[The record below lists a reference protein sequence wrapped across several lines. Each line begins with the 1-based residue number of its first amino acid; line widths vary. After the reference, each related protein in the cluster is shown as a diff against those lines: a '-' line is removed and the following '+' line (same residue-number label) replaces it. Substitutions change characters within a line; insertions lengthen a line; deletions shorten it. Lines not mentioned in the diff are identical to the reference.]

1 MKSVFQLKTFDDK
14 EMLIGSSTGFFIDNQ
29 GRAVSTYVPFK
40 NASKAVIIDADGKE
54 YQVSYILGANE
65 TYDVVKFK
73 VDTKKSVPMPLSQA
87 SLPVGS
93 KTWLV
98 GYNQTKSFPVGIIK
112 KAEKFQE
119 YFDYYTLAMQT
130 SDNVIGCPLVNEEGK
145 VIGIMQQ
152 SANKKDTIGYAV
164 SAIFADSLHI
174 TGLSFNDTSLRS
186 IKIEKELPEEL
197 SQALLMLYFA
207 SSALDSIS
215 YSNLIDRFIKRFPKS
230 AEGYQYRA
238 QLSFNKN
245 DFEAVS
251 KDMEQAINMV
261 EDKDAAHFSYSRFIY
276 QKEILLNQLPYEKWS
291 LDKAMSEAV
300 KAYELNPQPIYRHQQ
315 ALILFAQKKYEEAS
329 SIYNELST
337 SSLRSADLFVENSKC
352 KEKIG
357 DTIGMVAQLD
367 SAIATFSR
375 PYVRQAAPYLLH
387 RAQVL
392 MGLNEYRKAVF
403 DLNDYESLMKTQV
416 TAQFYYL
423 RFQAELSGKMYQQAL
438 DDINKAIEMQEKND
452 LFYSEKASLLLRVGF
467 LDETITTAEKLIE
480 LVPNQ
485 SDGYLF
491 LGIAQ
496 CMKDNKKEGLE
507 NLKKAEQ
514 MGDSQATDMIEKFK

>member
-1 MKSVFQLKTFDDK
+1 MDD
-14 EMLIGSSTGFFIDNQ
+14 
-29 GRAVSTYVPFK
+29 
-40 NASKAVIIDADGKE
+40 
-54 YQVSYILGANE
+54 
-65 TYDVVKFK
+65 
-73 VDTKKSVPMPLSQA
+73 
-87 SLPVGS
+87 
-93 KTWLV
+93 
-98 GYNQTKSFPVGIIK
+98 
-112 KAEKFQE
+112 
-119 YFDYYTLAMQT
+119 
-130 SDNVIGCPLVNEEGK
+130 
-145 VIGIMQQ
+145 
-152 SANKKDTIGYAV
+152 
-164 SAIFADSLHI
+164 
-174 TGLSFNDTSLRS
+174 
-186 IKIEKELPEEL
+186 
-197 SQALLMLYFA
+197 
-207 SSALDSIS
+207 
-215 YSNLIDRFIKRFPKS
+215 
-230 AEGYQYRA
+230 
-238 QLSFNKN
+238 
-245 DFEAVS
+245 
-251 KDMEQAINMV
+251 
-261 EDKDAAHFSYSRFIY
+261 
-276 QKEILLNQLPYEKWS
+276 

-329 SIYNELST
+329 CIYNELST

-375 PYVRQAAPYLLH
+375 PYIRQAAPYLLH